1 MADIESGGGSRGR
14 RVNVELNLVP
24 FIDLM
29 SVLITFLLI
38 SAVWVQINMIQMG
51 TSFYSQKD
59 QTEPPPIPPPNS
71 DVVLRID
78 VKQAGYVL
86 TFDKQVIS
94 LPNSGSNFDDE
105 GLAAQLLRA
114 KQLYPDKLDAAL
126 AVADEL
132 PYERMIYSMDVIL
145 KSGFPKISLA
155 TGNP

>member
-14 RVNVELNLVP
+14 KVNIDLNLVP

-51 TSFYSQKD
+51 TSFYAQKD
-59 QTEPPPIPPPNS
+59 PNDPPPVPPPNA
-71 DVVLRID
+71 DIVLRVD
-78 VKQAGYVL
+78 VKQAGYVI
-86 TFDKQVIS
+86 TFGRQVIS
-94 LPNSGSNFDDE
+94 LPNAGTEFDDA
-105 GLAAQLLRA
+105 GLTSELLKA
-114 KQLYPDKLDAAL
+114 KQLYPDKIDAAL

-145 KSGFPKISLA
+145 KAGFPKISLA

>member
-51 TSFYSQKD
+51 TSFYAQKD
-59 QTEPPPIPPPNS
+59 QNDPPPVPPPNA
-71 DVVLRID
+71 DIVLKVD
-78 VKQAGYVL
+78 VKQAGYIL
-86 TFDKQVIS
+86 TFGKQIIS
-94 LPNSGSNFDDE
+94 LPNNGSEFDDV
-105 GLAAQLLRA
+105 GLTSQLLKA
-114 KQLYPDKLDAAL
+114 KQLYPEKVDAVL

-132 PYERMIYSMDVIL
+132 AYERMIYSMDVIL
-145 KSGFPKISLA
+145 RAGFPKISLA

>member
-14 RVNVELNLVP
+14 KVNIDLNLVP

-51 TSFYSQKD
+51 TSFYAQKD
-59 QTEPPPIPPPNS
+59 PNDPPPVIPPNA
-71 DVVLRID
+71 DVVLKID
-78 VKQAGYVL
+78 VKQAGYVV
-86 TFDKQVIS
+86 TFGRQVIS
-94 LPNSGSNFDDE
+94 LPNSGEVFDDV
-105 GLAAQLLRA
+105 GLTAQLLRA
-114 KQLYPDKLDAAL
+114 KQLYPEKVDAAL

-145 KSGFPKISLA
+145 KAGFPKISLA

>member
-1 MADIESGGGSRGR
+1 MAEIESGGGSRGR
-14 RVNVELNLVP
+14 RVNIELNLVP

-38 SAVWVQINMIQMG
+38 SAVWVQINMIQMA

-59 QTEPPPIPPPNS
+59 PNEPPPVPPPHS
-71 DVVLRID
+71 DVVLKVD

-86 TFDKQVIS
+86 TFGRQVIS
-94 LPNSGSNFDDE
+94 IPNSGAEFDDARLTAE
-105 GLAAQLLRA
+105 LEKA
-114 KQLYPDKLDAAL
+114 KQLYPEKVDAAL

-145 KSGFPKISLA
+145 KAGFPKISLA

>member
-1 MADIESGGGSRGR
+1 MAEVESGGGFRGR

-51 TSFYSQKD
+51 TSFFAQKD
-59 QTEPPPIPPPNS
+59 QNDPPPVPPPHA
-71 DVVLRID
+71 DVVLKVD
-78 VKQAGYVL
+78 VKQAGYVI
-86 TFDKQVIS
+86 TFGRQVLS
-94 LPNSGSNFDDE
+94 LPNSGAIFDDE
-105 GLAAQLLRA
+105 GLSSQLAKA
-114 KQLYPDKLDAAL
+114 KQLYPEKVDAVL

-145 KSGFPKISLA
+145 KAGFPKISLA

>member
-51 TSFYSQKD
+51 TSFYAQKD
-59 QTEPPPIPPPNS
+59 QTEPPPIPPPHA
-71 DVVLRID
+71 DVVLKID
-78 VKQAGYVL
+78 VKQAGYLL
-86 TFDKQVIS
+86 TFGKQIIS
-94 LPNSGSNFDDE
+94 LPNNGTQFDDA
-105 GLAAQLLRA
+105 GLGAQLLKA
-114 KQLYPDKLDAAL
+114 KQQYPEKLDAVL

-132 PYERMIYSMDVIL
+132 AYERMIYSMDVIL
-145 KSGFPKISLA
+145 KAGFPKISLA

>member
-1 MADIESGGGSRGR
+1 MAEIEAGGSKGR
-14 RVNVELNLVP
+14 RVNVDLNLVP

-51 TSFYSQKD
+51 TSFYAQRD
-59 QTEPPPIPPPNS
+59 EDRPPPEIPPHA
-71 DVVLRID
+71 DVVLKVD

-86 TFDKQVIS
+86 TLGRQILSFPNNGTEFDNES
-94 LPNSGSNFDDE
+94 LLTHLNK
-105 GLAAQLLRA
+105 A
-114 KQLYPDKLDAAL
+114 KELYPEKIDAVL

-132 PYERMIYSMDVIL
+132 PYERMVFAMDVIL
-145 KSGFPKISLA
+145 KAGFPKISLA

>member
-1 MADIESGGGSRGR
+1 MADIESGGNGRGR
-14 RVNVELNLVP
+14 RVNIELNLVP

-51 TSFYSQKD
+51 TSFYAQKD
-59 QTEPPPIPPPNS
+59 PNEPPPIPPPNA
-71 DVVLRID
+71 DIVLKVD

-86 TFDKQVIS
+86 TFGKLIIS
-94 LPNSGSNFDDE
+94 LPNSGAEFDDARLTTE
-105 GLAAQLLRA
+105 LLKA
-114 KQLYPDKLDAAL
+114 KQQYPDKVDAVL

-145 KSGFPKISLA
+145 KAGFPKISLA